1 MWIITGVLLGLV
13 CLATVFGF
21 HAGPHAHGVAGAL
34 GVFAGGCLVYLLIE
48 HGSGPGLWS
57 VLGVD
62 LLSSAGLAVLGWKG
76 VSEYKEEVLADHRH
90 PLEGV
95 EGVAV
100 SDLVPDGIIR
110 IRGEEWSAISVNGS
124 ARRDTRVQVL
134 RATGVRLEVW
144 SEEAERQSSEGLFQ
158 LAEFVREE
166 R

>member
-1 MWIITGVLLGLV
+1 MWIITGVLVGLV

-76 VSEYKEEVLADHRH
+76 VSEYKEEVLEKSESDGRREHAVLKPRHVPRVGIEPTENGNGRSRLPATRNRARKGYPVRADK
-90 PLEGV
+90 
-95 EGVAV
+95 
-100 SDLVPDGIIR
+100 S
-110 IRGEEWSAISVNGS
+110 
-124 ARRDTRVQVL
+124 
-134 RATGVRLEVW
+134 
-144 SEEAERQSSEGLFQ
+144 
-158 LAEFVREE
+158 
-166 R
+166 